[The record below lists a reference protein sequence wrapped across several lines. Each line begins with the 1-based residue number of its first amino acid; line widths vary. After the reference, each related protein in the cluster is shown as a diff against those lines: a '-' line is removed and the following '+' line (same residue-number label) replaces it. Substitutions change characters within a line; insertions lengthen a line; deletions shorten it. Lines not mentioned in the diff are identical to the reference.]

1 MLDILK
7 IGIMSSVQRSELTV
21 CTVAFPDYCKD
32 DVNAK
37 KKEGKKVQIITAV
50 SILIN
55 DLHYNKYKCNVIH
68 VLE

>member
-37 KKEGKKVQIITAV
+37 KKRSRKSTNHH
-50 SILIN
+50 SCLN
-55 DLHYNKYKCNVIH
+55 FDL
-68 VLE
+68 